1 MNTRFLLLA
10 AAGAA
15 IASTAAPAHA
25 ILRIQT
31 VGPLS
36 YSTSGTTTSTSTT
49 PVSFAGFNTSLGTL
63 SGVLLTNSAGKS
75 IAGTFGGQVSIAK
88 LSGSTRTFTAS
99 AAPTFIFSNA
109 SALAGSSA
117 SVTLTP
123 NVVSGAGVQG
133 VIATASGS
141 YSGSTSA
148 LATNT
153 LALKNYFSGAPTISS
168 YFTSWIITSNPT
180 GGLSSVDLDP
190 LDGTSATLSGQL
202 YLSYQYDDGKID
214 VPGPLPILGAGAAFG
229 LSRKLRKR
237 IRVNAS

>member
-1 MNTRFLLLA
+1 MNPRFFLLA
-10 AAGAA
+10 AAGATF
-15 IASTAAPAHA
+15 ASTAAPAHA
-25 ILRIQT
+25 ILQIQT

-36 YSTSGTTTSTSTT
+36 YSTAGTATSTSTT

-63 SGVLLTNSAGKS
+63 SGVMLTNSAGKN

-88 LSGSTRTFTAS
+88 LSGSTKTFTAS

-109 SALAGSSA
+109 STLTGSSN

-133 VIATASGS
+133 VIAAASGS

-153 LALKNYFSGAPTISS
+153 LALKSYFSGAPTISS
-168 YFTSWIITSNPT
+168 YYTSWTIASKPV
-180 GGLSSVDLDP
+180 GGLSTVDLDP
-190 LDGTSATLSGQL
+190 QDGTSATLSGQL
-202 YLSYQYDDGKID
+202 YLTYEYDDGKID
-214 VPGPLPILGAGAAFG
+214 VPGPLPILGASVAFG
-229 LSRKLRKR
+229 FSRKLRKR